1 MSFTN
6 MPIDTDDDQN
16 LPTKTILNGHVC
28 DTVPR
33 LLSHGAVSFGALRKE
48 LEICTGANFGALQGT
63 VDGLVTAFPPSAVG
77 LTRCPPPPTLV
88 VSLTTPTA
96 AKFLLHAWGPCRE
109 WSVHRLLRCVPREL
123 CPSMDSLP
131 ELSDV

>member
-1 MSFTN
+1 MYVGIRQRLEHRSADSEDRSSTSVFPRKKRNVMSFTN

-28 DTVPR
+28 DTVPL

-77 LTRCPPPPTLV
+77 LTRCPPPPHL
-88 VSLTTPTA
+88 
-96 AKFLLHAWGPCRE
+96 
-109 WSVHRLLRCVPREL
+109 
-123 CPSMDSLP
+123 
-131 ELSDV
+131 